1 MLNTLHLK
9 NIDVFQVMLLQLHVQ
24 IFTIGQQ

>member
-9 NIDVFQVMLLQLHVQ
+9 NIDVFQVILLQLHVQ